1 MPYVPGPAYV
11 PPAVVPPAATSPST
25 SAAPAPAPGTD
36 IAYVACTRASSGF
49 GVNDIASELE
59 GAYGVAA
66 ADAVNIAKQALAAV
80 LGGGH
85 YCDGYRHD

>member
-1 MPYVPGPAYV
+1 MPYVPPPAYV
-11 PPAVVPPAATSPST
+11 PPAVVPPAAASPST
-25 SAAPAPAPGTD
+25 TATPAPAPATD
-36 IAYVACTRASSGF
+36 VAYVACTRASNGF

-59 GAYGVAA
+59 EVYGVSG
-66 ADAVNIAKQALAAV
+66 ADAVNIAKQALTAV